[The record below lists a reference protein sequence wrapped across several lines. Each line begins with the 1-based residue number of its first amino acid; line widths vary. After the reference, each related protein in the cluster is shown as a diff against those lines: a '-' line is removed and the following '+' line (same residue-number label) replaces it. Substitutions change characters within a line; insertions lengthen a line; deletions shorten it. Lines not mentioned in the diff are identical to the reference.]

1 MATRAVAVD
10 RKRGR
15 RERVIQWTGLAVG
28 DDGVWIEAAGW
39 CIAWF
44 IVSGTFGTATMNI
57 EYDMSDD
64 GSSTNILLS
73 TTAASRQQQTHDNFL
88 AGRIRPRITSGD
100 GTTALA
106 ITVVL
111 KAI

>member
-1 MATRAVAVD
+1 MATRAVASD

-15 RERVIQWTGLAVG
+15 RERVVQWTGILNG
-28 DDGVWIEAAGW
+28 DDGIWIEAAGW

-57 EYDMSDD
+57 DYDMSDD
-64 GSSTNILLS
+64 GSSTNVILS

-88 AGRIRPRITSGD
+88 AGRIRPRVTGAD
-100 GTTALA
+100 GTTNLA